1 LTSGQPSSQPQVEN
15 NKENRINSYF
25 SPPNEVAE
33 PDDIERNPNKKQEAY
48 DGAIEK
54 LQSLIEEKQSRP
66 ESKWLGG
73 RTGKIVS
80 VTYSTSTN

>member
-1 LTSGQPSSQPQVEN
+1 MTSGQPSSQPQVEN

-54 LQSLIEEKQSRP
+54 LQSL
-66 ESKWLGG
+66 SKEYIYKTASNRDFL
-73 RTGKIVS
+73 
-80 VTYSTSTN
+80 